1 MSSPDPS
8 GADPFRCGQLVEA
21 ETFEQ
26 LTVEDPRLE
35 GCRFVDCTFRSVALG
50 PGRGDRS
57 SWRGGSLTGVRF
69 TGTALPRSTWLDVTL
84 RSSALAGCEL
94 YGSTLRRVRLEGCLL
109 DSVNLRDAT
118 LRDVVLDDCTVRHL
132 DLGSARLTDVT
143 FRDCTIER
151 LDLTAAGLSR
161 VDLRGSRLDLARGFD
176 RLTGVTVDPGQL
188 LDLAPGMAAHLGLT
202 VRALPD

>member
-1 MSSPDPS
+1 MSS
-8 GADPFRCGQLVEA
+8 AATDPFRSGGLLEQ

-26 LTVEDPRLE
+26 LALDAPDLE
-35 GCRFVDCTFRSVALG
+35 GCRFVDCTFRSVTLG

-57 SWRGGSLTGVRF
+57 SWRGGSLAAVRF
-69 TGTALPRSTWLDVTL
+69 TGTALPRTTWLDVTI
-84 RSSALAGCEL
+84 RGSALAGCEL

-118 LRDVVLDDCTVRHL
+118 LRDVVLDDCTVRHV
-132 DLGSARLTDVT
+132 DLGSARLTDVA

-151 LDLTAAGLSR
+151 LDLTAATLSR
-161 VDLRGSRLDLARGFD
+161 VDLRGSRLDIARGFD

-188 LDLAPGMAAHLGLT
+188 LDLAPALAAHLGMI
-202 VRALPD
+202 VKDRHG